1 MFSTKTDGPCLNRAG
16 CSVLGRASNTEIY
29 RPLENHSKVRAH
41 SYCAILFFK
50 NLIYMQIHNNII
62 FRDNSRTV
70 CFNLKLSH
78 IKANSNNRHDAVY
91 PRMKL
96 RQSCFPFSAM
106 RCLEWRFW
114 RTMGLFI
121 MVTVTSSGR
130 RWAGCW
136 ASRQRR
142 SAAGRRPG
150 KPWRNG
156 RERPPSTLWYVYCN
170 QLESTGHTVNSILM
184 SFLFFSPSIVV

>member
-1 MFSTKTDGPCLNRAG
+1 
-16 CSVLGRASNTEIY
+16 
-29 RPLENHSKVRAH
+29 
-41 SYCAILFFK
+41 
-50 NLIYMQIHNNII
+50 
-62 FRDNSRTV
+62 
-70 CFNLKLSH
+70 
-78 IKANSNNRHDAVY
+78 
-91 PRMKL
+91 MKL

-106 RCLEWRFW
+106 RCLEWRYW

-156 RERPPSTLWYVYCN
+156 RERPPSTLWYDYCN
-170 QLESTGHTVNSILM
+170 QLESTVHTVNSVLM
-184 SFLFFSPSIVV
+184 SFYFFLPPSFFRKEALQTHRFLQKMSSLNLVSNENVWGVLCGWYQICIWFHELETIDVLILNKNIYDSHLATTNDIFRLLCLHVFYCR